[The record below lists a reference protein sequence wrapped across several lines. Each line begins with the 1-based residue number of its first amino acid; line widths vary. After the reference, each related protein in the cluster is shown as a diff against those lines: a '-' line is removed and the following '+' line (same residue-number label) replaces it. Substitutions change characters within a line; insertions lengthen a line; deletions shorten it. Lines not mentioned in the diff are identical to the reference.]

1 MHRVLEIPELQ
12 LAIAQELIPPDT
24 SWYRRRTD
32 LHMLSLVSHSWR
44 SIAEPMR
51 WEEEGNRL
59 ENFLRVLPSDAWARV
74 IIEVEDWYLDTF
86 VLKKIRARSICRHLS
101 SDDWSAVYQRTR
113 FARSLILRQHAGLRG
128 TLVNLL
134 STIPPANNLFPKLS
148 ELVLDMDDEFRTE
161 FTSVHSAFILAIST
175 PNLSHLTIKN
185 PCHAPR
191 RIYLETLSELALRS
205 QGLRSVV
212 FDTKSLLIDSPT
224 SPVHRRPSPYR
235 GFFQTLRSCPSLTTV
250 RLDIYVSS
258 YDRHILA
265 NLAAYPSLRDLTL
278 DMERSYDLDEFDLLE
293 EIDKTEEL
301 LLRRGMSSIPTPSFP
316 SLQMMRSTQL
326 PHAVL
331 RALIAAGNRA
341 IPLSTLHFEAD
352 ISSYEDL
359 RATIQAI
366 CTGCDKATLTELDIE
381 FFCTDPQGD
390 PRISVLDLDAL
401 APIATFARL
410 TRVELAGFDW
420 VDLSD
425 ADYAEIARWWPDLV
439 SLALVTDRS
448 TPSCTL
454 ATLMPFS
461 SSCPRLESLDLSIR
475 AEEVPTRTLS
485 DDDLPATTRHTPP
498 RFKLSVQNS
507 PITQDVDSVALFLL
521 SLFPTIQEVTYDM
534 PAEVLDPHNK
544 ESRDAEVVHERKE
557 AWGRVNELIVNHR
570 NASM

>member
-12 LAIAQELIPPDT
+12 FAIAQELKTPRLDWR
-24 SWYRRRTD
+24 SRRRQD
-32 LHMLSLVSHSWR
+32 LYNLSLVSHSWR
-44 SIAEPMR
+44 SVAEPMR
-51 WEEEGNRL
+51 WEEGNRL
-59 ENFLRVLPSDAWARV
+59 EDFLRVLPSDAWARV
-74 IIEVEDWYLDTF
+74 ITEVEDWYLETF

-101 SDDWSAVYQRTR
+101 PDDWSAVYQRTR

-134 STIPPANNLFPKLS
+134 STVPPAGTLFPKLS
-148 ELVLDMDDEFRTE
+148 ELVLDMDDDFRTE

-175 PNLSHLTIKN
+175 PNLAHLTIKN

-250 RLDIYVSS
+250 RLDLYVSS
-258 YDRHILA
+258 YDRHILV

-341 IPLSTLHFEAD
+341 IPLSNLHFEAD
-352 ISSYEDL
+352 IN
-359 RATIQAI
+359 
-366 CTGCDKATLTELDIE
+366 
-381 FFCTDPQGD
+381 PHGD

-401 APIATFARL
+401 APLATFARL

-425 ADYAEIARWWPDLV
+425 ADYVEIARWWPDLV

-454 ATLMPFS
+454 AALIPFS
-461 SSCPRLESLDLSIR
+461 SSCPRLESLDLSIS
-475 AEEVPTRTLS
+475 AEEVPTRTRSGDESL
-485 DDDLPATTRHTPP
+485 TTTQHTPP
-498 RFKLSVQNS
+498 PRFTFRVQNS
-507 PITQDVDSVALFLL
+507 PITQDVNSVALFLL
-521 SLFPTIQEVTYDM
+521 SLFPTIQDVTYDM

-557 AWGRVNELIVNHR
+557 AWGRVNELIVSHR
-570 NASM
+570 NTSM

>member
-12 LAIAQELIPPDT
+12 LAIAQELKTPRSDWR
-24 SWYRRRTD
+24 SRRRKD
-32 LHMLSLVSHSWR
+32 LYNLSLVSHSWR
-44 SIAEPMR
+44 SVAEPMR
-51 WEEEGNRL
+51 WEEGNRL
-59 ENFLRVLPSDAWARV
+59 EDFLRVLPSDAWDRV
-74 IIEVEDWYLDTF
+74 ITEVEDWYLDTI
-86 VLKKIRARSICRHLS
+86 VLKKIRTRSICRHLS

-134 STIPPANNLFPKLS
+134 STIPPAGILFPKLL

-161 FTSVHSAFILAIST
+161 FTSVHSNFILAIST
-175 PNLSHLTIKN
+175 PNLAHLTIKN
-185 PCHAPR
+185 PCHTPR

-301 LLRRGMSSIPTPSFP
+301 LLRRGMSSMPTPSFP

-326 PHAVL
+326 PHEVL

-359 RATIQAI
+359 RATITAI
-366 CTGCDKATLTELDIE
+366 CSGCDKATLTELDVE

-401 APIATFARL
+401 SPLATFARL

-454 ATLMPFS
+454 AALIPLS
-461 SSCPRLESLDLSIR
+461 SSCPRLESLDLSVS
-475 AEEVPTRTLS
+475 AEEVPARTLS
-485 DDDLPATTRHTPP
+485 GDDLPTTTRRTPP
-498 RFKLSVQNS
+498 RFTLRVQNS
-507 PITQDVDSVALFLL
+507 PITQDEDSVALFLL

-570 NASM
+570 NAGV